1 MAKWLRDLLRPA
13 DRFKYLLWRA
23 SKSRKPVVVRLQ
35 DGKRLILRP
44 RPTTDLGTAFE
55 IFISQAYLRP
65 AVVPEPKPELIVDL
79 GANVGY
85 SVLHWAQSYPTA
97 RLIAYEP
104 HPVQLGMLNRHL
116 ELNVLQSRVEVIGSA
131 VSNSNAESFLTDDE
145 NESVLTGEDKPGR
158 LPVTVRDFFTE
169 IGSQRIDLLKMDIEG
184 GEYTI
189 LGDRRFEKTHVR
201 TIVME
206 WHNTDEVPDG
216 RQWCIERL
224 TSLNFKVSDGALRY
238 DRAGMLWA
246 WKEK

>member
-13 DRFKYLLWRA
+13 DRLKYLLWRV
-23 SKSRKPVVVRLQ
+23 SKSKKPVVVKLQ

-65 AVVPEPKPELIVDL
+65 AIVPEPKPELIVDL

-104 HPVQLGMLNRHL
+104 HPVQLGILNRHL

-131 VSNSNAESFLTDDE
+131 VSNTNAESFLTDDE
-145 NESVLTGEDKPGR
+145 NESVLTVEDKPGR
-158 LPVTVRDFFTE
+158 LPVTVRDFFKE

-184 GEYTI
+184 GEYSI
-189 LGDRRFEKTHVR
+189 LSDDRFEKLDVR

-224 TSLNFKVSDGALRY
+224 TSLDFKVSDGALRY

-246 WKEK
+246 WKEN